1 MRAFSAWKGTNAYD
15 NALKSF
21 GIKYS
26 TLPVDMNIQI
36 CSYANQQYEWT
47 SKMFNDA
54 MFGQRYSDTVTLE
67 SAMSNAATLVALCLL
82 GPRDFS
88 RGQRRYSLSMDE
100 TISDAIKD
108 WNNNGP
114 NSSLETKI
122 IETVGNFN
130 LLHVEFAQAFNYLL
144 DEYKAEKTW
153 SYHVFED
160 WYAEY
165 KKSAAETNQKLS
177 LNAEGGSLLDYMD
190 NEPLHRAFQDK
201 VDPKSLG
208 KSFAEQY
215 DLSKFISNINC
226 K

>member
-88 RGQRRYSLSMDE
+88 RDQRRYSLSMDE

-130 LLHVEFAQAFNYLL
+130 LLHVEFAQAF
-144 DEYKAEKTW
+144 
-153 SYHVFED
+153 
-160 WYAEY
+160 
-165 KKSAAETNQKLS
+165 
-177 LNAEGGSLLDYMD
+177 MI
-190 NEPLHRAFQDK
+190 
-201 VDPKSLG
+201 
-208 KSFAEQY
+208 SFRQ
-215 DLSKFISNINC
+215 N
-226 K
+226 